1 MKRKAVK
8 ILSLLAPNLVVN
20 FAYKMIT
27 TPQISKLR
35 PHELDILDTEVR
47 EIYPY
52 KGFDI
57 QCYIW
62 TGGNKKILLVHGW
75 EGQAGNFADIILR
88 LQKENYT
95 IYAFDGPSHGFSS
108 KGKTS
113 LMEFTELVGIF
124 IDKFEVSDIISH
136 SFGGVATTYALFA
149 NQNLKIDKY
158 ILITTP
164 DKFIERIDYVAHQ
177 VGITKRVKSRLIQRL
192 EKETNMEVNLLNV
205 SEFVKQIQVNKAWIF
220 HDIADKII
228 PITQSRAVLKNWKN
242 AELIEITG
250 TGHFRILRT
259 PWVIDSIIQKLKSD

>member
-8 ILSLLAPNLVVN
+8 ILSFLTPNLVVN
-20 FAYKMIT
+20 FAYKMLT

-35 PHELDILDTEVR
+35 PHELEVLDTA
-47 EIYPY
+47 YKNTYSY

-57 QCYIW
+57 QCYTW
-62 TGGNKKILLVHGW
+62 AGGQKKILLVHGW

-124 IDKFEVSDIISH
+124 IEKFQVSSIISH

-149 NQNLKIDKY
+149 NQNLKIEKY

-192 EKETNMEVNLLNV
+192 EKETNMDVHLLNV
-205 SEFVKQIQVNKAWIF
+205 SEFVKNVHVNKAWIF
-220 HDIADKII
+220 HDKADKII
-228 PITQSRAVLKNWKN
+228 PISQSRAVAKQWKN
-242 AELIEITG
+242 AELIELEG

-259 PWVIDSIIQKLKSD
+259 TAVIDSVIEKLND

>member
-8 ILSLLAPNLVVN
+8 ILSFLTPNLVVN
-20 FAYKMIT
+20 FAYKMLT

-35 PHELDILDTEVR
+35 SHEIEILDTAKKEVFK
-47 EIYPY
+47 Y

-62 TGGNKKILLVHGW
+62 DGGPKKILLVHGW

-95 IYAFDGPSHGFSS
+95 IYTFDGPSHGFSS

-124 IDKFEVSDIISH
+124 IQKFDISYIISH

-149 NQNLKIDKY
+149 NQNLKIEKY

-164 DKFIERIDYVAHQ
+164 DKFIERIDYVSNQ
-177 VGITKRVKSRLIQRL
+177 VGINKNVKSRLIQRL
-192 EKETNMEVNLLNV
+192 ERETKLDVHLLNV
-205 SEFVKQIQVNKAWIF
+205 SEFVKNIHVEKAWIF

-228 PITQSRAVLKNWKN
+228 PIAQSKAVLKNWKN
-242 AELIEITG
+242 AELIEVQG

-259 PWVIDSIIQKLKSD
+259 DWIIESIIEKLNSD